1 MSFCETFLSLDQF
14 LYVDGSL
21 STMYALTVN
30 VVTNLLAPDTFLYDD
45 LQ

>member
-1 MSFCETFLSLDQF
+1 MSFCETFSSLDQF
-14 LYVDGSL
+14 LYVDG
-21 STMYALTVN
+21 TMYALTVN